1 MRRAQWP
8 HALIGAA
15 LFLSAPGAGAEELH
29 AGPTDYSETIE
40 KLRPGDTLRLEAG
53 DYPGCMHLSG
63 LHGTPER
70 RIVIDGGGARFD
82 GGSCFARHPL
92 QAIVVLLEDSSYV
105 TITNLEI
112 DGGGYPVL
120 GVRAGFGTT
129 PVHNVRIDGLYIHD
143 VDFSIQYSA
152 ISCFATAWGWEI
164 TNNVIENVGLGMY
177 LGDSDGTDPFIGG
190 TIENNLIL
198 DPLGYG
204 VQIKPQLPRTYVEGM
219 PGDGQVTRIRHN
231 VFVKSKGSSDDDED
245 ARPNLLVGDQP
256 LMGPGRGDRYEIH
269 DNVFFENDSE
279 VEPLFHGE
287 GNLAFFDNVLVNHF
301 GDGVRIA
308 PYRGR
313 PRSVVVRGNT
323 ILAADRPIVVEDAD
337 PRTKQTIEAN
347 ERSPLWR
354 LDEIAREMPKLLWL
368 TVRRTH

>member
-1 MRRAQWP
+1 MRRAQRP
-8 HALIGAA
+8 HALICAA
-15 LFLSAPGAGAEELH
+15 LFLWSSRAGAEELH
-29 AGPTDYSETIE
+29 AGPSDFSDKIE
-40 KLRPGDTLRLEAG
+40 KLQPGDTLRLEAG

-63 LHGTPER
+63 LHGTAAR
-70 RIVIDGGGARFD
+70 RIVIDGGGARFE
-82 GGSCFARHPL
+82 GSSCFARHPL

-129 PVHNVRIDGLYIHD
+129 PVHNIRIDGLYIHD

-198 DPLGYG
+198 NPMGYG
-204 VQIKPQLPRTYVEGM
+204 VQIKPQRPRTYVEGM
-219 PGDGQVTRIRHN
+219 PADGQVTRIRHN
-231 VFVKSKGSSDDDED
+231 VIVKAKGSATGED

-256 LMGPGRGDRYEIH
+256 LMGPGLNDRYEIH
-269 DNVFFENDSE
+269 DNVFFENDS
-279 VEPLFHGE
+279 VLEPLFHGE
-287 GNLAFFDNVLVNHF
+287 GNVAFFDNVLFNQH
-301 GDGVRIA
+301 GAGVRIA
-308 PYRGR
+308 PYRGQ
-313 PRSVVVRGNT
+313 PRSVSVRGNT
-323 ILAADRPIVVEDAD
+323 FLTADAPIFVEDAD
-337 PRTKQTIEAN
+337 PRAKQIVDAN
-347 ERSPLWR
+347 VRWPTWR
-354 LDEIAREMPKLLWL
+354 LDELAAEQPMLLWL
-368 TVRRTH
+368 TVRRTN